1 MENKERTP
9 RTKLR
14 EQAFCLIY
22 EYSFNKDA
30 ENLEELFDTAV
41 RLYGYGDDTYLK
53 TVFYGVVNEA
63 DKIDEVISKYA
74 VGWKLE
80 RISRVSLSI
89 MRLCLYECRYL
100 EDVPPAVAMNEAK
113 TNYEEKHDKATF
125 IKNIISDNIL
135 PGDVYD
141 RAKELHISARSS
153 HMNPIIASP

>member
-30 ENLEELFDTAV
+30 KNLEELFDTAV
-41 RLYGYGDDTYLK
+41 RLYGYGDDAYLK

-63 DKIDEVISKYA
+63 DKIDEIISKYA

-100 EDVPPAVAMNEAK
+100 EDVPPAVAMNEAVELAK
-113 TNYEEKHDKATF
+113 KYDTEQAPAF
-125 IKNIISDNIL
+125 INGIL
-135 PGDVYD
+135 NAAIKG
-141 RAKELHISARSS
+141 EGL
-153 HMNPIIASP
+153 ME